1 MIVQYADQVMLA
13 SKNFA
18 QVGSIGWII
27 IGGLAGWIASKFMG
41 TDRQMGIFLNV
52 IVGIIGGWLGGFLLR
67 GLLHADTQSFGKL
80 LTFVTAIAGACILL
94 FIVKLVTGR
103 K

>member
-1 MIVQYADQVMLA
+1 MIVQYADQFMLA

-27 IGGLAGWIASKFMG
+27 VGGLAGWIASKVMG
-41 TDRQMGIFLNV
+41 TDRQMGIFLNIV
-52 IVGIIGGWLGGFLLR
+52 VGIIGGWLGGILARAIF
-67 GLLHADTQSFGKL
+67 HADTQSFGKI
-80 LTFVTAIAGACILL
+80 LTFVIAFVGACILL